1 MTTKYKIAIGFCLM
15 IVIAIT
21 VAFIGNRGI
30 ATATYEFAEYRR
42 LARFNTVASDLLT
55 ELNALSGNT
64 IEFLASRSPQS
75 MSKAEE
81 NFANIAKHLEFA
93 SSLSQLESNRSFI
106 AREKEALSRARSL
119 PAAIRET
126 LLAGHA
132 AYTTV
137 FLQNARDMGKQ
148 LNKLRDQ
155 AAIYNNEEALVAL
168 SDVWEEFCTL
178 RGYTG
183 IYSESR
189 SPEDAVKVKE
199 ALGRTGVLLGA
210 LEKKLHQ
217 EDEKKAFAVVSTSFT
232 KISQAIQ
239 TMDSQFATVATSVQ
253 TMTAFLTSA
262 KEELVKL
269 NAQRDAAAI
278 AGANNFEKSNASA
291 QQLMVAVSA
300 SAILVGIGFALYIVL
315 GLVRVLNNVGTFAN
329 AVANGNFNCPISVRE
344 KGEIGTMVGALKQI
358 PEVLQRLMAETTA
371 MTEKVMAGAFM
382 HRSNA
387 TAFPGIFGDLSRSVN
402 AVAESYTTV
411 LHNLPNPIVT
421 CGVDFKFKYQNLKAL
436 EMLGG
441 NKVGQECSSCFKA
454 DACNTNN
461 CFGKATL
468 ATRGS
473 STGETVV
480 HPKAGVD
487 QDIAVTASPLH
498 NTQGEVVGFL
508 EMVTDLT
515 EIKHRERTML
525 AVAQAAAEVANRVS
539 EATNKLSHQV
549 EQVSHGAELQRTR
562 VESTATAISKM
573 NASVIDVARSASE
586 AAQQSEETQKKA
598 VNGEQLVE
606 KAVSSINA
614 VNNMA
619 ATLQNNM
626 EKLGTLATN
635 IDGVILVISDIA
647 DQTNL
652 LALNAAIEAAR
663 AGEAGRGFAVV
674 ADEVRKLAEKTMN
687 ATQEVSGS
695 IHAIQQSARVSIDGV
710 HEVVGTIQ
718 GATEYTN
725 ASGDA
730 LREIVH
736 IASSSSSIVSSIA
749 TAAEEQSETSEEI
762 NRAIEEISSIVGE
775 TTNGMLESSQ
785 AVQELSLTAH
795 ELDVV
800 MERLK

>member
-15 IVIAIT
+15 ILIAIT

-30 ATATYEFAEYRR
+30 TTATHEFAEYRR

-64 IEFLASRSPQS
+64 VQFLSSRSPQFIN
-75 MSKAEE
+75 KAEE
-81 NFANIAKHLEFA
+81 NFANIAKQLEFA
-93 SSLSQLESNRSFI
+93 SSLSQQESNRASI
-106 AREKEALSRARSL
+106 AREKEDLNKARSL

-126 LLAGHA
+126 LLAGHG
-132 AYTTV
+132 AYTNQ
-137 FLQNARDMGKQ
+137 FLLHAKEMANHLHA
-148 LNKLRDQ
+148 LRNQ
-155 AAIYNNEEALVAL
+155 GAASNNDAALANL
-168 SDVWEEFCTL
+168 SDVWEEFCIL
-178 RGYTG
+178 RGSAG

-189 SPEDAVKVKE
+189 NVEDGGRVKE
-199 ALGRTGVLLGA
+199 SLLRTGNLLA
-210 LEKKLHQ
+210 TLEKTLQ
-217 EDEKKAFAVVSTSFT
+217 QQAEKNTFAIV
-232 KISQAIQ
+232 QAEFAKVTQGIQ
-239 TMDSQFATVATSVQ
+239 TMERQFAAVATSVQ
-253 TMTAFLTSA
+253 AMTAFLTSA
-262 KEELVKL
+262 TEELIKL
-269 NAQRDAAAI
+269 NTQRDAAAI
-278 AGANNFEKSNASA
+278 AGAKNFEQSNASA
-291 QQLMVAVSA
+291 QQLMLAVSA

-329 AVANGNFNCPISVRE
+329 AVANGNFNSPIPVRE

-358 PEVLQRLMAETTA
+358 PEVLQKLMAETTG
-371 MTEKVMAGAFM
+371 MTEKVMAGSFM

-387 TAFPGIFGDLSRSVN
+387 EAFPGVFGDLSRSVN
-402 AVAESYTTV
+402 AVAQSYTTV

-421 CGVDFKFKYQNLKAL
+421 CGVDFKLKYQNLKAQ

-441 NKVGQECSSCFKA
+441 NKIGQECSSCFQA
-454 DACNTNN
+454 EACNTQN

-468 ATRGS
+468 AS
-473 STGETVV
+473 KASNAGETIV
-480 HPKAGVD
+480 HPKPGVD

-515 EIKHRERTML
+515 EIKRRERTMH

-539 EATNKLSHQV
+539 EATDKLSHQV
-549 EQVSHGAELQRTR
+549 EQISHGAELQRSR
-562 VESTATAISKM
+562 VESTATAMAQM
-573 NASVIDVARSASE
+573 NDTVLEVARSAGE

-598 VNGEQLVE
+598 VSGEQLVE
-606 KAVSSINA
+606 KAVTSINA

-619 ATLQNNM
+619 AVLQQDM

-710 HEVVGTIQ
+710 HEVVNTIQ

-730 LREIVH
+730 LRQIVQ
-736 IASSSSSIVSSIA
+736 IASSSSSIVSAIA
-749 TAAEEQSETSEEI
+749 TAAEEQSATSEEI

-785 AVQELSLTAH
+785 AVQELAHTAQ
-795 ELDVV
+795 ELDAV
-800 MERLK
+800 MEQLK